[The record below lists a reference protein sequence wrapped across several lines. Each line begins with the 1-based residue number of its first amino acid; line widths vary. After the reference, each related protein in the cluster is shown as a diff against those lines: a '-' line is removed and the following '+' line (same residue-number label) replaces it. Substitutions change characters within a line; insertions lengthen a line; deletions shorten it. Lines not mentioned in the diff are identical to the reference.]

1 MMFQS
6 RLVKGFVLGL
16 SMAVIFSTAAFAES
30 AEKDVK
36 IQIEQVGGGS
46 VAVTEPDA
54 PVSSDI
60 QPAEPAGGGTN
71 GSSGE
76 SVGSVGSAEPAVAV
90 DPVSEAMY
98 QKQSEID
105 KYLFEEHKDEI
116 DAKGFTVT
124 NTSAANE
131 YVEIGI
137 TPFNEENAD
146 YLYQVLGKDQI
157 KIIEGIQAVTFDT
170 GAASG
175 EGEEIY
181 TAELYSGD
189 AKAVSAPNDAQVVSA
204 TAETVSAPA
213 NTAPTATLIYGIAA
227 AVIILLGG
235 TLLFTR
241 RMKAAKR

>member
-1 MMFQS
+1 MMYQS

-16 SMAVIFSTAAFAES
+16 SMAVMFSTAAFAET

-36 IQIEQVGGGS
+36 IQIEQVKGVSDS
-46 VAVTEPDA
+46 VTAPDA

-71 GSSGE
+71 GSSGV
-76 SVGSVGSAEPAVAV
+76 SVGSVGSAEPALAV
-90 DPVSEAMY
+90 NPVSEAMY
-98 QKQSEID
+98 LKQSEID

-116 DAKGFTVT
+116 AAKGFTVT
-124 NTSAANE
+124 NTSSTNE

-137 TPFNEENAD
+137 SPFNEESAE

-157 KIIEGIQAVTFDT
+157 KVVEGIQAVTFDT
-170 GAASG
+170 GATSG

-189 AKAVSAPNDAQVVSA
+189 AKVVSAPNDAQIVSA
-204 TAETVSAPA
+204 TTEADSAPA
-213 NTAPTATLIYGIAA
+213 NTASPATLIYGITA
-227 AVIILLGG
+227 AVIVLMGG

-241 RMKAAKR
+241 RMKAARR